1 MLNRR
6 KPGQSNLTTK
16 RNEADIVKIL
26 SGIENGL
33 TLGTPIG
40 FMIQNQDVIKKDYA
54 DFKAVPRPGHADFT
68 YLQKYGIKAE
78 SGGGF
83 LFFYFFNLKR

>member
-6 KPGQSNLTTK
+6 KPGQSNLTSK
-16 RNEADIVKIL
+16 RNESDTVKIL
-26 SGIENGL
+26 SGLENGV

-40 FMIQNQDVIKKDYA
+40 FIIPNQDVIKKDYSQ
-54 DFKAVPRPGHADFT
+54 FNTVPRPGHADLT
-68 YLQKYGIKAE
+68 YLMKYGIKAE

-83 LFFYFFNLKR
+83 IISLCSIY